1 MRRSMLTLGGPP
13 GERRSPPAWPLPVL
27 AREKPWDSWQS
38 GEAPEPPR
46 RLARPVAP
54 PPPPPRPKGGL
65 RSALES
71 AGTAMKPNPNPNPD
85 PNPNQAPVRGQD
97 PRLRRA

>member
-1 MRRSMLTLGGPP
+1 MRRSMLTLAGPS
-13 GERRSPPAWPLPVL
+13 GERRSPPASPLPVL
-27 AREKPWDSWQS
+27 ARETSWDSWLS

-54 PPPPPRPKGGL
+54 PPPSPRPKGGL
-65 RSALES
+65 RSALERT
-71 AGTAMKPNPNPNPD
+71 GTATMPNPNPN